1 MGIQW
6 RLHCPSV
13 ASFRSRRPGPY
24 ERNAAISWHFEHDPI
39 PYALDTDWPVGAA
52 GLEPPHLGIK
62 SGIAIDVLACSSS
75 DFPGS
80 LGLPRSGISTRAASS
95 SPIASSL
102 PRTRPSQPPRGP
114 SHAEDPRILNQSR
127 GIDRIKTEATP
138 KQSAAAK
145 VIVNK
150 GSQA

>member
-1 MGIQW
+1 MVDQDEQPVKSVKRAWLVGSGDLIQL
-6 RLHCPSV
+6 RLFKP
-13 ASFRSRRPGPY
+13 
-24 ERNAAISWHFEHDPI
+24 
-39 PYALDTDWPVGAA
+39 
-52 GLEPPHLGIK
+52 
-62 SGIAIDVLACSSS
+62 
-75 DFPGS
+75 
-80 LGLPRSGISTRAASS
+80 
-95 SPIASSL
+95 SL
-102 PRTRPSQPPRGP
+102 PACRELDLRGLQAAP